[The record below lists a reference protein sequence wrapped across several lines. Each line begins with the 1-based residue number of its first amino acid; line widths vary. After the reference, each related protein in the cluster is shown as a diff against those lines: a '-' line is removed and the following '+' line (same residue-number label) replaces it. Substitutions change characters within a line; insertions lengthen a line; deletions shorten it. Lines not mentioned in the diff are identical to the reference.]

1 MNIQINRNSE
11 TPIYLQIKKSIKK
24 LIVNRELTEG
34 YKLPPERKLA
44 EELQVHRN
52 TVVKAYCELIADG
65 LVTASREKP
74 KGYFV
79 KSFANED
86 SFNKRFFP
94 LEKMMK
100 YNFNNKEKLFLD
112 IFSDSADK
120 NYISL
125 GGITMD
131 FDMIPTDGMKE
142 IVSSMF
148 SGKMGSVLHTLSRD
162 EGGRTR
168 ENICNILSKENMYV
182 NPRNIQLV
190 SETNQALNYLMTLYL
205 EEGESVI
212 VEEPIV
218 PDNASVFRNKHL
230 NIVTVPMEE
239 DGMKVELL
247 EKLIKQYNPKFIY
260 TMPNYHNPTG
270 ITMSLDKRNRLLE
283 IAQNYG
289 VPIIEEDSQ
298 RDFRYTDNR
307 LPSLYT
313 LDRYKSVIYIDSFTL
328 TFPYSIKTGYIV
340 APYDVVEMI
349 GRLIVVDETIVS
361 NMGQFILNEYIEGG
375 YFSKHVEKL
384 AVYYKAK
391 RDLLCSELDKI
402 RNKGINYNKPEGGL
416 LLWCT
421 LDAEINERKLFQKA
435 EKKRI
440 INYARIHILSRWTC
454 RKWPY
459 KIMFFKHQ

>member
-24 LIVNRELTEG
+24 L
-34 YKLPPERKLA
+34 
-44 EELQVHRN
+44 
-52 TVVKAYCELIADG
+52 
-65 LVTASREKP
+65 
-74 KGYFV
+74 
-79 KSFANED
+79 
-86 SFNKRFFP
+86 
-94 LEKMMK
+94 
-100 YNFNNKEKLFLD
+100 
-112 IFSDSADK
+112 
-120 NYISL
+120 
-125 GGITMD
+125 
-131 FDMIPTDGMKE
+131 

-205 EEGESVI
+205 EEGDSVI

-283 IAQNYG
+283 IAREYDIPLMIHTGHPPFSLPWSVAQLADIYKD
-289 VPIIEEDSQ
+289 VKIVMIHRFIIRQ
-298 RDFRYTDNR
+298 
-307 LPSLYT
+307 
-313 LDRYKSVIYIDSFTL
+313 
-328 TFPYSIKTGYIV
+328 
-340 APYDVVEMI
+340 
-349 GRLIVVDETIVS
+349 
-361 NMGQFILNEYIEGG
+361 
-375 YFSKHVEKL
+375 
-384 AVYYKAK
+384 
-391 RDLLCSELDKI
+391 
-402 RNKGINYNKPEGGL
+402 
-416 LLWCT
+416 
-421 LDAEINERKLFQKA
+421 
-435 EKKRI
+435 
-440 INYARIHILSRWTC
+440 
-454 RKWPY
+454 
-459 KIMFFKHQ
+459 